1 MSSRIRRGRIHPGQR
16 DDSANN
22 TNSNTTDNTA
32 DYEILPEH
40 KADIAVTV
48 DHAEKPA
55 TRNEHRNRLRR
66 MVDWCITKYP
76 KFAAIGIRKISIE
89 ELNDVT
95 KHFHKQEYDFIYERI
110 DPEII
115 MAFLSTVRKEKDNG
129 TGTEKTR
136 SYSHIRKFH
145 DAILFGAREQGI
157 TLHKD
162 YFTYMEKYLKS
173 FKNESVAARRKGDVN
188 ELDADPMP
196 FPLYVALS
204 TWNVESGDIFSWC
217 YLVLLWNCMGRSA
230 SVDPL
235 GLHNL
240 KLGTDSIIITYDDSK
255 MDSTGEHV
263 HPKNCYANPYCP
275 CVSSF
280 LALGIWCMLYP
291 EQYDATD
298 CLFLKNNTLLGTA
311 TKRFSTRLRTQV
323 DNHQEEVKQWSVPSR
338 IKAHSG

>member
-16 DDSANN
+16 DGSTNN
-22 TNSNTTDNTA
+22 TNNNTTDNTA

-66 MVDWCITKYP
+66 MVDWCIKKYP
-76 KFAAIGIRKISIE
+76 KFAAIGIRKISTE

-115 MAFLSTVRKEKDNG
+115 MAFLSTVRKEKDND
-129 TGTEKTR
+129 TGSEKTR

-157 TLHKD
+157 TLHND

-188 ELDADPMP
+188 ELDSDPMP
-196 FPLYVALS
+196 FPLYVAL
-204 TWNVESGDIFSWC
+204 
-217 YLVLLWNCMGRSA
+217 
-230 SVDPL
+230 
-235 GLHNL
+235 
-240 KLGTDSIIITYDDSK
+240 
-255 MDSTGEHV
+255 
-263 HPKNCYANPYCP
+263 
-275 CVSSF
+275 
-280 LALGIWCMLYP
+280 
-291 EQYDATD
+291 
-298 CLFLKNNTLLGTA
+298 
-311 TKRFSTRLRTQV
+311 
-323 DNHQEEVKQWSVPSR
+323 
-338 IKAHSG
+338 AHGM